1 MGNRYNSIKR
11 LIEFWEAYEDD
22 TEKHELLEFAEWLTT
37 KLKEKPEL
45 NFKTTP
51 KRIKHEEPGN
61 ILLFKELDEPSRF
74 LEYTSRISRLHD
86 FYIKKFFNDLPINN
100 RLEYL
105 FLYTVSRKK
114 EAKKTELINTHL
126 VDYTTGMDTIKRLVT
141 NGLLDE
147 KPDETDKRAKLL
159 IITNKGREVLEH
171 SGKKLADEIHMFLA
185 CISMNKWKK
194 TLTVF
199 EEINEFHSE
208 VYQTHNDKTPAE
220 LVNLMDSLKH
230 LYR

>member
-1 MGNRYNSIKR
+1 MGSKYNSIKR
-11 LIEFWEAYEDD
+11 LLDLWELYEDETD
-22 TEKHELLEFAEWLTT
+22 QQDLFEFAEWLTV

-45 NFKTTP
+45 NLKLTK
-51 KRIKHEEPGN
+51 KRVKNEEPEN
-61 ILLFKELDEPSRF
+61 LMLFKNLEEPIRF

-105 FLYTVSRKK
+105 FLYTVNEKK
-114 EAKKTELINTHL
+114 GAKKTELINTHL
-126 VDYTTGMDTIKRLVT
+126 VDYTTGMDTIKRLIN
-141 NGLLDE
+141 NGLLEE

-159 IITNKGREVLEH
+159 IITNEGKQILEL
-171 SGKKLADEIHMFLA
+171 SGKKVDDEIHMFLA

-194 TLTVF
+194 TLSVF
-199 EEINEFHSE
+199 EEINEFHSGI
-208 VYQTHNDKTPAE
+208 YQMHNDKTPAE
-220 LVNLMDSLKH
+220 LLNLMDSLKH